1 MIHSESENTAC
12 SPMLTTVSSF
22 LFSQHQK
29 GWEKI
34 LCQQQKRS
42 YLQTNM
48 WYALIAYIIV
58 NENYHWSSYHI
69 SFRSSDLYINTWTF
83 NFLQKKIVSTLL
95 LILTQYWICLF
106 YLTSGF
112 KTILIFTYTP
122 FVGFLH
128 FRRFLFFLHFC
139 TIVDQNWTNQNHFQV
154 HRNRVQLVWCHRRWS
169 HQCKGI
175 SRFLNGFNQH
185 HVKAVGD

>member
-128 FRRFLFFLHFC
+128 FRRFLFFCISALSLIKIEQ
-139 TIVDQNWTNQNHFQV
+139 TKIT
-154 HRNRVQLVWCHRRWS
+154 
-169 HQCKGI
+169 
-175 SRFLNGFNQH
+175 SRFIETAFNLFD
-185 HVKAVGD
+185 VTGDGHINAKVFINFWMV